1 MSDATEA
8 VMLDLVGLFPGF
20 GPVLAEHLEDN
31 FDEMLPHLAM
41 SDFVR
46 WLVEQYYLNPAVCES
61 AWAWLEESFDEGP
74 QDVRN
79 LIAVSAVEMIP
90 DPGDPGS
97 GMRDMLGPSL
107 REMDDWLQ

>member
-1 MSDATEA
+1 MWQ
-8 VMLDLVGLFPGF
+8 LVGVYPGF

-31 FDEMLPHLAM
+31 SDEMLPHLAM

-46 WLVEQYYLNPAVCES
+46 WLVDQYSLDPAICES
-61 AWAWLEESFDEGP
+61 AWAWLERAFDEGSE
-74 QDVRN
+74 DVKD
-79 LIAVSAVEMIP
+79 LIGVSAVEMIP
-90 DPGDPGS
+90 NPGDPGS